1 MKQKKSTGKRVLVG
15 ILLGLLLLALV
26 VGGTAFFYVNSK
38 LNKLSYTPAGEATP
52 PVFTEEERV
61 ILEDESKNT
70 ETERIESSGK
80 APEGD
85 VFQDKDVINIL
96 LLGTDMRIPNTN
108 DPGRADAIQIISL
121 NRSTG
126 AIKLI
131 SFERGI
137 MVPVP
142 GHDKELLTHSYRWAG
157 PDYMLSLF
165 TDYFLLDMA
174 GYAQVD
180 FEAFIEIIDAIGGI
194 DIELSAM
201 EAWALRNDYYRHL
214 AEGVNH
220 MDGSLALAYCR
231 LRRIDSNWVRIER
244 QRKAIQAVLYKVK
257 GMSIQELNALADV
270 VLPLIHTNLSKN
282 QITSLMLSA
291 PKFLGVT
298 AEQMTVPKRTPGRGA
313 YCDFQAEAERLQE
326 FIYGPS
332 EEPAS

>member
-142 GHDKELLTHSYRWAG
+142 GHDMELLTHSYRWAG

-165 TDYFLLDMA
+165 RDYFLLDMA

-180 FEAFIEIIDAIGGI
+180 FESFTQIIDAIGGI
-194 DIELSAM
+194 DVELTET
-201 EAWALRNDYYRHL
+201 EAWRLRNEVNPHL
-214 AEGVNH
+214 AAGMTH
-220 MDGSLALAYCR
+220 MDGYLALKYCR
-231 LRRIDSNWVRIER
+231 LRSIDSNWVRIER
-244 QRKAIQAVLYKVK
+244 QRNAIQAALYKVK
-257 GMSIQELNALADV
+257 GLSLTELDELANV
-270 VLPLIHTNLSKN
+270 VLPLINTNLSKG
-282 QITSLMLSA
+282 QIASLMVSA
-291 PKFLGVT
+291 PKFLGVK
-298 AEQMTVPKRTPGRGA
+298 ADQMTVPLRTPGRGS
-313 YCDFQAEAERLQE
+313 YCDFQAEAVRLKE
-326 FIYGPS
+326 FIYGP
-332 EEPAS
+332 EA